1 MRLPYAE
8 IDYREILEAAKEVNR
23 LNPVEESPIDP
34 HGATNLSHHLAEEGL
49 SPITIVQNYTNMSD
63 AMKELEAAV
72 ESGRFHH
79 DGNPIMTWCISNV
92 VGKYLP
98 GNDDVVR
105 PIKEASENKIDGA
118 VALIM
123 AVGRAMLNTPGDF
136 LSNLDPDEELLIL

>member
-1 MRLPYAE
+1 
-8 IDYREILEAAKEVNR
+8 
-23 LNPVEESPIDP
+23 
-34 HGATNLSHHLAEEGL
+34 
-49 SPITIVQNYTNMSD
+49 
-63 AMKELEAAV
+63 MKELEAAV